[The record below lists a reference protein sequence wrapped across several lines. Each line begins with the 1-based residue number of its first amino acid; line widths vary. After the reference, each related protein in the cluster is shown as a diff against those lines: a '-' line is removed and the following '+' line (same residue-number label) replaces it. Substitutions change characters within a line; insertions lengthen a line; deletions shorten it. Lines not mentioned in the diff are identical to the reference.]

1 MEDECTITILRSK
14 EVVEN
19 QVEERKEEQI
29 EIPQKP
35 HREKE
40 ESTETSPTSTLIPEV
55 QRSQES
61 CLLGLCHEQIEDIKI
76 DKHPKYSPCIIPIH
90 DSLLDEKLF
99 EKSQS
104 GPPQAVDNWNYLFV
118 AKIHSF

>member
-61 CLLGLCHEQIEDIKI
+61 CLLGLCHEQIEDTISAECCTFKPFNL
-76 DKHPKYSPCIIPIH
+76 HLLIP
-90 DSLLDEKLF
+90 
-99 EKSQS
+99 
-104 GPPQAVDNWNYLFV
+104 
-118 AKIHSF
+118 